1 MAPGL
6 KKTLIGLVLLS
17 ILLAIGGFLLFL
29 AYLSNYYFAFFPYL
43 ILIFLFVNSV
53 VFFIFYHSLHKSSN
67 QFIRGFMLST
77 IIKLMTYLILVLVY
91 VLSFPKSAIPFAI
104 TLSLLYII
112 YTAYDLF
119 IMLSLLKRKKEKS
132 VLPDQISN

>member
-6 KKTLIGLVLLS
+6 RNTLIGLILLS
-17 ILLAIGGFLLFL
+17 ILLATGGILIFRAF
-29 AYLSNYYFAFFPYL
+29 LSNYYFSFFPYL
-43 ILIFLFVNSV
+43 VLIFLIVNSV
-53 VFFIFYHSLHKSSN
+53 VFIIFYRSINKSNN

-91 VLSFPKSAIPFAI
+91 VVSFPKSAIPFAI
-104 TLSLLYII
+104 TLSVLYIV

-132 VLPDQISN
+132 VLPDHLSN

>member
-1 MAPGL
+1 MAPGF
-6 KKTLIGLVLLS
+6 KKTLFGLVLLS
-17 ILLAIGGFLLFL
+17 VLLLIGGLFL
-29 AYLSNYYFAFFPYL
+29 FRNYLSNYYFSFFPYL
-43 ILIFLFVNSV
+43 VFIFLFVNSV
-53 VFFIFYHSLHKSSN
+53 VFFIFYRSLTKSSN

-77 IIKLMTYLILVLVY
+77 IIKLMTYLILVLIY

-104 TLSLLYII
+104 TLSVLYIL

-132 VLPDQISN
+132 VLPGQISN

>member
-6 KKTLIGLVLLS
+6 KKTLIGLFLLSVLLTTGG
-17 ILLAIGGFLLFL
+17 ILLFR
-29 AYLSNYYFAFFPYL
+29 AYLSNYYFSFFPFL

-53 VFFIFYHSLHKSSN
+53 VFFIFYRSLNKSNN

-104 TLSLLYII
+104 TLSILYIV

>member
-6 KKTLIGLVLLS
+6 NKTLIGLVLLS
-17 ILLAIGGFLLFL
+17 ILIAIGGFLLFR
-29 AYLSNYYFAFFPYL
+29 AYLSNYYFSFFPYL
-43 ILIFLFVNSV
+43 VLIFLFVNSV
-53 VFFIFYHSLHKSSN
+53 VFFIFYRSLNKSSN

-104 TLSLLYII
+104 TLSVLYIV

>member
-1 MAPGL
+1 MASGL
-6 KKTLIGLVLLS
+6 KKTLTGLVLLS
-17 ILLAIGGFLLFL
+17 VLLAAGGIILFR
-29 AYLSNYYFAFFPYL
+29 AYLSTYYFSFFPYL
-43 ILIFLFVNSV
+43 ILIFLVVNSV
-53 VFFIFYHSLHKSSN
+53 VFFIFYRSLNKSNN

-104 TLSLLYII
+104 TLSVLYIV

>member
-6 KKTLIGLVLLS
+6 RKTLIGLVLLS
-17 ILLAIGGFLLFL
+17 LILATGGFLLFH
-29 AYLSNYYFAFFPYL
+29 AYLSNYYFSFFPYL
-43 ILIFLFVNSV
+43 VLIFLLVNSA
-53 VFFIFYHSLHKSSN
+53 VFFIFYRSLSKSSN

-104 TLSLLYII
+104 TLSVLYIV

-132 VLPDQISN
+132 VLPDQLSN

>member
-1 MAPGL
+1 MTPGL
-6 KKTLIGLVLLS
+6 RKTLIGLVLLS
-17 ILLAIGGFLLFL
+17 ILLATGGILMFRAF
-29 AYLSNYYFAFFPYL
+29 LSNYYFPFFPYL
-43 ILIFLFVNSV
+43 VLIFLIVNSV
-53 VFFIFYHSLHKSSN
+53 VFVIFYRSINKSNN

-91 VLSFPKSAIPFAI
+91 VVSFPKSAIPFAI
-104 TLSLLYII
+104 TLSVLYIV

>member
-6 KKTLIGLVLLS
+6 KKTLIGLVILS
-17 ILLAIGGFLLFL
+17 LLLAAGGIFLFRT
-29 AYLSNYYFAFFPYL
+29 YLSSYYFSFFPYL
-43 ILIFLFVNSV
+43 ILIFLLVNSV
-53 VFFIFYHSLHKSSN
+53 VFLIFFRSLTKSSN

-104 TLSLLYII
+104 TLSFLYIV

-119 IMLSLLKRKKEKS
+119 IMLSLLKRKKEKAI
-132 VLPDQISN
+132 LTDQISN

>member
-6 KKTLIGLVLLS
+6 RKTLIGLVLLS
-17 ILLAIGGFLLFL
+17 VLLTAGGILLFR
-29 AYLSNYYFAFFPYL
+29 AYLSNYYFSFFPYL
-43 ILIFLFVNSV
+43 VLIFLLVNSV
-53 VFFIFYHSLHKSSN
+53 VFFIFYRSLHKSSN

-77 IIKLMTYLILVLVY
+77 IIKLMTYLVLVLVY

-104 TLSLLYII
+104 TLSVLYII

-119 IMLSLLKRKKEKS
+119 IMLSLLKRKKEKN

>member
-17 ILLAIGGFLLFL
+17 VLLTTGGILLFR
-29 AYLSNYYFAFFPYL
+29 AYLSNYYFSFFPFL

-53 VFFIFYHSLHKSSN
+53 VFFIFYRSLNKSNN

-104 TLSLLYII
+104 TLSVLYIV

>member
-17 ILLAIGGFLLFL
+17 ILLVAGGILLFRTFF
-29 AYLSNYYFAFFPYL
+29 SIWYFSFFPYL
-43 ILIFLFVNSV
+43 VLIFLLVNSV
-53 VFFIFYHSLHKSSN
+53 VFFIFFRSINKSSN
-67 QFIRGFMLST
+67 QFIRSFMLST

-91 VLSFPKSAIPFAI
+91 VLTFPKSAIPFSI
-104 TLSLLYII
+104 TLSVLYIV

-119 IMLSLLKRKKEKS
+119 IMLSLLKRKKEKNILS
-132 VLPDQISN
+132 DQLSN

>member
-17 ILLAIGGFLLFL
+17 ILLAIGGFLLFRS
-29 AYLSNYYFAFFPYL
+29 YLSNYYFAFFPYL

-53 VFFIFYHSLHKSSN
+53 VFFIFYRSLNKSNN

-104 TLSLLYII
+104 TLSVLYIV

>member
-1 MAPGL
+1 MASGL
-6 KKTLIGLVLLS
+6 KKTLAGLVLLS
-17 ILLAIGGFLLFL
+17 VLLAAGGILLFRAW
-29 AYLSNYYFAFFPYL
+29 LSPYYFSFFPWL
-43 ILIFLFVNSV
+43 ILIFLVVNSL
-53 VFFIFYHSLHKSSN
+53 VFFIFYRSLNKSNN

-104 TLSLLYII
+104 TLSVLYIV

-132 VLPDQISN
+132 ILPEQISN